1 MEKELIN
8 LENYIKKLSK
18 LLLKPDIDKSSKE
31 KIKNDIEIL
40 IEIKEEYKNRYK
52 IDC

>member
-1 MEKELIN
+1 MDRQLIN

-18 LLLKPDIDKSSKE
+18 LLKSNIDPKSKLKIMEDL
-31 KIKNDIEIL
+31 EIL
-40 IEIKEEYKNRYK
+40 IEIKEEYKKRYK